1 MTEFRR
7 QFGPDDLPEAGSAD
21 AAGEP
26 AADVA
31 RALAMGRERDA
42 FAARDAASPSA
53 DFADRVMAA
62 IAAEPTPRPV
72 AAAGRALGQ
81 GRFVALAASF
91 RDLWRV
97 AFSGGRP
104 LAVRA
109 QALALVAVVVIAL
122 GSLGGAAVVGAL
134 GLLSEAPGP
143 SPSESV
149 SPSPSVA
156 PSESPLSSPSPS
168 APPSASPSA
177 SPSGSPSPSGSVAP
191 TGSPTASPTDTAE
204 PTETA
209 SPTGTDDSD
218 DRTPRP
224 SDTPKPTDDSDGSGD

>member
-7 QFGPDDLPEAGSAD
+7 PFGPDELPEAETGAGG
-21 AAGEP
+21 GEP
-26 AADVA
+26 ASDVA
-31 RALAMGRERDA
+31 RALATGREIDSFATRDA
-42 FAARDAASPSA
+42 TLPSA

-81 GRFVALAASF
+81 GRVVALLASVA
-91 RDLWRV
+91 DMWRV

-104 LAVRA
+104 FAVRA
-109 QALALVAVVVIAL
+109 QALAVVAVVVIAL

-134 GLLSEAPGP
+134 GLLSDAPAP
-143 SPSESV
+143 SPTESV
-149 SPSPSVA
+149 
-156 PSESPLSSPSPS
+156 
-168 APPSASPSA
+168 
-177 SPSGSPSPSGSVAP
+177 SPSGSPSPSESPSATP
-191 TGSPTASPTDTAE
+191 SESPSSSPSDSPSPSASPSGSPTASPTDTAE

-224 SDTPKPTDDSDGSGD
+224 GETEKPSDTPDPTGED

>member
-1 MTEFRR
+1 MKEFRR
-7 QFGPDDLPEAGSAD
+7 PFGPDDLPEAD
-21 AAGEP
+21 AGIGCGEP
-26 AADVA
+26 ASDVA
-31 RALAMGRERDA
+31 RALATGRELDSFASRDTTV
-42 FAARDAASPSA
+42 PST
-53 DFADRVMAA
+53 DFSDRVMAA

-81 GRFVALAASF
+81 GRVVALLASF

-104 LAVRA
+104 FAVRA
-109 QALALVAVVVIAL
+109 QALAFVAVVVIAF

-143 SPSESV
+143 TPSDSV
-149 SPSPSVA
+149 APSVAPTPSPSPSVE
-156 PSESPLSSPSPS
+156 PSPSPTSS
-168 APPSASPSA
+168 ADPSASPSESPTGSATA
-177 SPSGSPSPSGSVAP
+177 SPSD
-191 TGSPTASPTDTAE
+191 TANPTD
-204 PTETA
+204 TA

-224 SDTPKPTDDSDGSGD
+224 GETEKPSDTPDPTGDD

>member
-7 QFGPDDLPEAGSAD
+7 PFGPDDLPGAGSAD
-21 AAGEP
+21 AGGEP

-31 RALAMGRERDA
+31 RALAMGRELDA
-42 FAARDAASPSA
+42 FVARDATAPSA

-81 GRFVALAASF
+81 GGFVALLASF

-109 QALALVAVVVIAL
+109 QALAFVAVVLIAF

-143 SPSESV
+143 TPSETV
-149 SPSPSVA
+149 APSPSVA
-156 PSESPLSSPSPS
+156 PSESPSVAPSPSPTSS
-168 APPSASPSA
+168 AGPSASPSESPTGSVTA
-177 SPSGSPSPSGSVAP
+177 SPS
-191 TGSPTASPTDTAE
+191 DTAV

-224 SDTPKPTDDSDGSGD
+224 GETEKPSDTPDPTDDG